1 MGSPWVLLRHA
12 RQISNGQPAIGA
24 TANVTREEG
33 NVESFTL
40 RGSTWLRYSAS
51 SYDGEQGQYGIVS
64 SGRLE
69 LPAFPT
75 IDRLQGDIEQSGSG
89 LLAQSGFFSHG
100 YQSVCQ
106 LSYSIPGWSSL
117 RV

>member
-1 MGSPWVLLRHA
+1 MVSPWALLRHA
-12 RQISNGQPAIGA
+12 RQISNGQPAIGT

-33 NVESFTL
+33 NVESFTF
-40 RGSTWLRYSAS
+40 RGSTWFRYSAS

-89 LLAQSGFFSHG
+89 LLA
-100 YQSVCQ
+100 
-106 LSYSIPGWSSL
+106 
-117 RV
+117 